1 MYTSVIREGR
11 GRYLVLPWGQYV
23 RSWTHLLRVREM
35 AFKDEEAFA
44 HDQQMRDLGKAK
56 DLHETVSGVHGTFK
70 EQTKSSVWWRK
81 EDSVQYLGK
90 GTRSFYVIHHMR

>member
-1 MYTSVIREGR
+1 
-11 GRYLVLPWGQYV
+11 
-23 RSWTHLLRVREM
+23 M
-35 AFKDEEAFA
+35 ALKDEEAFA
-44 HDQQMRDLGKAK
+44 HDQQMTDLGKAK

-90 GTRSFYVIHHMR
+90 HKEFLCYTSCEGVH